1 MAIIGLEG
9 MIFHSKHG
17 VFPEEEIL
25 GARYEVDVFITTS
38 IYQSGH
44 SDQLIDTIDYS
55 KVYERIAKKM
65 QERYKLLESL
75 AYQLAHEILN
85 SDKRI
90 QKVRIKISK
99 LHPPLGGLCNATSV
113 EYSTDEPEIF

>member
-17 VFPEEEIL
+17 VFPEEEVL
-25 GARYEVDVFITTS
+25 GARYEVDVYITTS
-38 IYQSGH
+38 ILKSGI
-44 SDQLIDTIDYS
+44 SDQLSDTIDYS
-55 KVYERIAKKM
+55 KIYQLIKKRM

-75 AYQLAHEILN
+75 AYQLAHEILS
-85 SDKRI
+85 SDNRI
-90 QKVRIKISK
+90 QKVKIKISK

-113 EYSTDEPEIF
+113 EYSTDETENL

>member
-17 VFPEEEIL
+17 VFPEEEVL

-38 IYQSGH
+38 ILKSGI
-44 SDQLIDTIDYS
+44 SDQLADTIDYS
-55 KVYERIAKKM
+55 KIYQLIKKRM

-75 AYQLAHEILN
+75 AYQLAHEILS
-85 SDKRI
+85 SDNRI
-90 QKVRIKISK
+90 QKVKIKISK
-99 LHPPLGGLCNATSV
+99 LHPPLGGLCNATSI
-113 EYSTDEPEIF
+113 EYSTDETENF

>member
-17 VFPEEEIL
+17 VFPEEEVL

-38 IYQSGH
+38 IEKSGKT
-44 SDQLIDTIDYS
+44 DQLSDTIDYS
-55 KVYERIAKKM
+55 KVYELIKFKM
-65 QERYKLLESL
+65 QGRYKLLEYL
-75 AYQLAHEILN
+75 AFQLAHEILN

-90 QKVRIKISK
+90 QKVKIKIAK

-113 EYSTDEPEIF
+113 EYSTDEC

>member
-17 VFPEEEIL
+17 VFPEEEVL
-25 GARYEVDVFITTS
+25 GARYEVDAFITTS
-38 IYQSGH
+38 IQKSGVT
-44 SDQLIDTIDYS
+44 DQLADTIDYS
-55 KVYERIAKKM
+55 KIYQLIENKM
-65 QERYKLLESL
+65 QERYKLLEFL
-75 AYQLAHEILN
+75 AFQLAHEILE

-90 QKVRIKISK
+90 QNVKIKISK

-113 EYSTDEPEIF
+113 EYSTNEINFS

>member
-38 IYQSGH
+38 IQKSGVT
-44 SDQLIDTIDYS
+44 DQLSDTIDYS
-55 KVYERIAKKM
+55 KIYQLIKKKM
-65 QERYKLLESL
+65 QERYKLLEYL
-75 AYQLAHEILN
+75 AYQLAHEIKQ
-85 SDKRI
+85 SDDRI
-90 QKVRIKISK
+90 QKVQIKISK

-113 EYSTDEPEIF
+113 QYSTDEE